1 MTAPLTRQALV
12 LASFGRALLVET
24 ADGHT
29 FRCAARRK
37 TGAVVAGDR
46 VICEGSRRDDAIVTE
61 VLPRT
66 SLLSRP
72 DRHGR
77 LRPVCANIDQLVVV
91 AAVSAEPAARDGRLN
106 TALMDRYTVA
116 AELLGIT
123 PLLVINKI
131 DLLGESLPG
140 DVDSMVREYRGLG
153 YNVAYTS
160 AKAPTGMDGLR
171 TALRGRASAFV
182 GESGVGKSSL
192 IQILLPDMELRIGE
206 LSEGTGAGR
215 HTTTTTM
222 LFHLPEGGDLIDS
235 PGVRE
240 FRLWHIDPGDL
251 GRGFREFRQ
260 HLGACKYRDCLHT
273 GEPGCAVAAAV
284 AGGLITPRRMDS
296 YLDILGSLND

>member
-1 MTAPLTRQALV
+1 MTATLTCEALV
-12 LASFGRALLVET
+12 LASFGQALLVEA
-24 ADGHT
+24 ADGRT
-29 FRCAARRK
+29 FRCTARRK
-37 TGAVVAGDR
+37 TGPVVAGDR
-46 VICEGSRRDDAIVTE
+46 VVCRATRRDDAIVTE
-61 VLPRT
+61 VLPRA

-91 AAVSAEPAARDGRLN
+91 AAVRAEPAARGERFN
-106 TALMDRYTVA
+106 TALVDRYTVA

-131 DLLGESLPG
+131 DLLGETLPG
-140 DVDSMVREYRGLG
+140 DVDSMVREYRALG
-153 YNVAYTS
+153 YDVAYTS
-160 AKAPTGMDGLR
+160 AKTTKGTNGLR
-171 TALRGRASAFV
+171 SALRGRASAFV

-206 LSEGTGAGR
+206 LSEGSGAGR

-240 FRLWHIDPGDL
+240 FRLWHLEPGDL
-251 GRGFREFRQ
+251 GRGFREFSE

-273 GEPGCAVAAAV
+273 GEPDCAVAAAV
-284 AGGLITPRRMDS
+284 ARGLITQRRMDS
-296 YLDILGSLND
+296 YLDILESLNG